1 MKNAAQ
7 IAIVLVGILV
17 PAAFVLFVI
26 SITRRGKEFKKLD
39 GLFSAI
45 ARLREELHRAVA
57 AEKESSQSKH

>member
-1 MKNAAQ
+1 MNNAAR

-26 SITRRGKEFKKLD
+26 SIARRGREFKKFD

-45 ARLREELHRAVA
+45 AQLHEELHRAFA
-57 AEKESSQSKH
+57 ADKARSPSKH